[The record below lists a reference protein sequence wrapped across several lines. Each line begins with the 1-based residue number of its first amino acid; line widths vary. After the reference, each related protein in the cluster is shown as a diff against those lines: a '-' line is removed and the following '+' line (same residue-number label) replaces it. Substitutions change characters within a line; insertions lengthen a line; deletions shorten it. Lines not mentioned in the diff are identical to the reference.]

1 MVKRLSLTKGA
12 ITLLLLGWAVSAQAT
27 RTVTYYVTDPQ
38 GNVIATTDAI
48 GGVVTTTDYRPY
60 GATELGDTPVIGY
73 GSHVSDDDL
82 IYMQARYFDPSSGRF
97 LSGDPSGIEVG
108 DAFSF
113 NRFVYANGNP
123 VSNADPT
130 GRDCEASPGSTPC
143 SPPPTPPVLPP
154 EPPKPSEASQ
164 LASIVVVATVTT
176 SAAGA
181 TGGALWSGGLV
192 TLGVGL
198 YAMDGNGFNE
208 LVTGNR
214 GCYGDLSCQQP
225 WLQYQKPKKVPVPGL
240 SGKEG
245 AKDVPSWAKGERP
258 YVGESGKE
266 FADRLFKDKLGR
278 PASGTERGAGG
289 DHNGIR
295 KWGDRAFK
303 DP

>member
-1 MVKRLSLTKGA
+1 
-12 ITLLLLGWAVSAQAT
+12 
-27 RTVTYYVTDPQ
+27 
-38 GNVIATTDAI
+38 
-48 GGVVTTTDYRPY
+48 
-60 GATELGDTPVIGY
+60 
-73 GSHVSDDDL
+73 
-82 IYMQARYFDPSSGRF
+82 
-97 LSGDPSGIEVG
+97 
-108 DAFSF
+108 
-113 NRFVYANGNP
+113 
-123 VSNADPT
+123 
-130 GRDCEASPGSTPC
+130 
-143 SPPPTPPVLPP
+143 VLPP